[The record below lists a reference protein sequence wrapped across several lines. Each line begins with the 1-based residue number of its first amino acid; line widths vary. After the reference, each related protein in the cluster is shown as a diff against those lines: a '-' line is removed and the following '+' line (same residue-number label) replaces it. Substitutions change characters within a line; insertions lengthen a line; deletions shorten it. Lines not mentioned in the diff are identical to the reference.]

1 MSSRCSSCW
10 KYDTKKCDE
19 CRGFGKKDYGGF
31 GIAQT
36 CDRCGGSGE
45 ICNNCGKGT
54 AK

>member
-1 MSSRCSSCW
+1 MSRCSNCW
-10 KYDTKKCDE
+10 KYDTKQCDE

-31 GIAQT
+31 GVSQT

-45 ICNNCGKGT
+45 ICSNCGKGT